1 MKLTVLKLN
10 ILDSLNKCQYPYVL
24 NLFSPGFEKSYPTS
38 VKGEKKH
45 YCRHCYIPWN
55 VDRMQMC
62 YICMQWQNSHLLRTV
77 SSPRTNE
84 FSKNLFCAPC
94 AGKTLLALSTSRIV
108 CQDKSI
114 DKKVEAAKKHQLMSF
129 ALPIIIVI
137 FLSHL
142 LVSTVTAYI
151 YSDSHFVL
159 VNL

>member
-62 YICMQWQNSHLLRTV
+62 KSEKYTMTKFTFAQNR
-77 SSPRTNE
+77 
-84 FSKNLFCAPC
+84 F
-94 AGKTLLALSTSRIV
+94 
-108 CQDKSI
+108 
-114 DKKVEAAKKHQLMSF
+114 
-129 ALPIIIVI
+129 LPE
-137 FLSHL
+137 
-142 LVSTVTAYI
+142 
-151 YSDSHFVL
+151 
-159 VNL
+159 NK